1 MSDEGNG
8 KITLPYKWRDE
19 EGEFDL
25 TNPND
30 LEQVKQ
36 LVNKGYGYQKGQE
49 ELKAVKGELSRIK
62 EQSDYWNAIIEEAR
76 DTDDSSKVAA
86 ALAMVGV
93 KIGKKQ
99 SDEEILDEGDKKLD
113 EMNKKIEMLETA
125 LYTKYTTDTHSQLEA
140 KYNNGKYPE
149 YKRKEVEDYANKRGI
164 RDFEDAYFIMNKEEI
179 MKMEKEEAQKT
190 TKSHKKKIDQVA
202 SDEPGAGALPPKPV
216 EKHKNYGQAS
226 SAWLSDPAVTENLF
240 TDE

>member
-1 MSDEGNG
+1 MDEGNG
-8 KITLPYKWRDE
+8 KITLPYKWREE

-25 TNPND
+25 TDPND
-30 LEQVKQ
+30 LEKVKR
-36 LVNKGYGYQKGQE
+36 LVNQGYGYERGQQ
-49 ELKAVKGELSRIK
+49 ELKAVKGDLTKYK
-62 EQSDYWNAIIEEAR
+62 EQVEYWNAIIEDAKDSG
-76 DTDDSSKVAA
+76 DTSKVLA
-86 ALAMVGV
+86 ALEMTGV
-93 KIGKKQ
+93 KIGKH
-99 SDEEILDEGDKKLD
+99 EEDDTILDEGDKKFQELS
-113 EMNKKIEMLETA
+113 KKIEMLEGA

-179 MKMEKEEAQKT
+179 MKLEKEEAQKT